1 MAISNL
7 YDRRQCGR
15 ARAARGSAARG
26 LGLVGMLAA
35 VAVLGTAAAGATW
48 WFTIGR
54 SPDRRAEVLLDNAR
68 RNDFLLS
75 ITERGEVESAGD
87 TLVKSEVKSKNT
99 TGLAILNIIA
109 EGTVVK
115 QGDFLAELDSSALQ
129 EERITQEIFKNNAE
143 ALVVE
148 AQNLHETAIITHAEY
163 LDGTFIQERQTIE
176 SEAFVA
182 EETLSRAKEYYEY
195 SKKLAA
201 KGYVNQLQL
210 EADQFAV
217 EQAKKALDVAQ
228 TKLKVLENYTKPKM
242 VKTLESTVRITK
254 AKWEAAQNSF
264 DLENQK
270 LKGIEEQIAKCTI
283 AAPIEGY
290 VKYAHDDEDSRDGG
304 FIVQEGALVR
314 ERQTIIRIPDPES
327 MRVELNINESM
338 ITHVQPGMPAAINP
352 IGLGDLVVKGTV
364 ERVNQYA
371 EPSGWRRANVKEYEA
386 YVKIDDP
393 ASQLRSGMTASVTIR
408 SQFVPDAL
416 QVPVQAVYAHGDEHY
431 CFVMEGGKLQAR
443 PVKTGPTNDRFF
455 VIEEGLTEADR
466 IALNPRSFV
475 DQVDLPALK
484 REDKQRTVTVGVEL
498 PEQPVASDKPAA
510 ATNSSEA
517 GAG

>member
-1 MAISNL
+1 MVSRVSIANSMG
-7 YDRRQCGR
+7 GR
-15 ARAARGSAARG
+15 SARGI
-26 LGLVGMLAA
+26 GLVGMLAA
-35 VAVLGTAAAGATW
+35 LAVLGTIAAGATW
-48 WFTIGR
+48 WFTVGR
-54 SPDRRAEVLLDNAR
+54 GEETRAELLLDNAR
-68 RNDFLLS
+68 RSDFLLS

-99 TGLAILNIIA
+99 TGLAILNIIP
-109 EGTVVK
+109 EGTLVK
-115 QGDFLAELDSSALQ
+115 PGDFLVELDSSALQ

-217 EQAKKALDVAQ
+217 EQAQKALEVAR
-228 TKLKVLENYTKPKM
+228 TKLRVLENYTKPKM
-242 VKTLESTVRITK
+242 VGTLESTIRITK

-264 DLENQK
+264 ELEYQK
-270 LKGIEEQIAKCTI
+270 LKDIEEQIAKCTI
-283 AAPIEGY
+283 KAPIEGV
-290 VKYAHDDEDSRDGG
+290 VKYAHDREDFGDGG
-304 FIVQEGALVR
+304 FVVQEGALVR
-314 ERQTIIRIPDPES
+314 ERQTIIRIPDPMS
-327 MRVELNINESM
+327 MRVELKINESM
-338 ITHVQPGMPAAINP
+338 ITHVQPGMPALINP

-364 ERVNQYA
+364 EQVNQYA
-371 EPSGWRRANVKEYEA
+371 EPSGWRRANVKEYKA
-386 YVKIDDP
+386 LVRVDDP

-416 QVPVQAVYAHGDEHY
+416 QVPVQAVYAHGDKHY
-431 CFVMEGGKLQAR
+431 CFVMEGGRLQAR
-443 PVKTGPTNDRFF
+443 PVKCGPTNDRFF
-455 VIEEGLTEADR
+455 VIEDGLTEADR

-484 REDKQRTVTVGVEL
+484 REDKQRAVTVGVEL
-498 PEQPVASDKPAA
+498 PKQPVASEKPAA
-510 ATNSSEA
+510 EAKSSDAAA
-517 GAG
+517 G